1 MEKHH
6 EYNDQQLIYT
16 NKLRVRMKRSQK
28 IRDQMVKSV
37 EFKTIFRNM
46 ELPQYVLLNHEY
58 HRPKTFML

>member
-16 NKLRVRMKRSQK
+16 KKLRVRMKRSQK

-37 EFKTIFRNM
+37 RVQDNFSKYGIAPICIT
-46 ELPQYVLLNHEY
+46 
-58 HRPKTFML
+58 